1 MMMTKKNFLHLAEEA
16 VCKQKTSEFIETVA
30 RENVV
35 LQQYLESDVN
45 FNASFRT
52 SCIRLA
58 ATSSYMYHFLGSMK
72 LVGEDRPTT
81 FPIIINLLHV
91 ATSQKKHHRMMTGFL
106 TKVSLLLFLVSGVNA
121 GNYNIETTDE
131 FLA

>member
-1 MMMTKKNFLHLAEEA
+1 MMFLHLVEEA
-16 VCKQKTSEFIETVA
+16 VCKQKTNEFMETVA
-30 RENVV
+30 NDHAA
-35 LQQYLESDVN
+35 LSKYLESDEN
-45 FNASFRT
+45 FNSSFRM

-58 ATSSYMYHFLGSMK
+58 ATSSLMYHFLAAIK

-106 TKVSLLLFLVSGVNA
+106 K
-121 GNYNIETTDE
+121 GNSIIISIGGKRME
-131 FLA
+131 L

>member
-1 MMMTKKNFLHLAEEA
+1 MMFLHLAEEA
-16 VCKQKTSEFIETVA
+16 VCKQKTNEFIETVA
-30 RENVV
+30 NNHAA
-35 LQQYLESDVN
+35 LSKYLESDEN
-45 FNASFRT
+45 FNASFRM

-58 ATSSYMYHFLGSMK
+58 ATSSYVYHFLAAIK

-106 TKVSLLLFLVSGVNA
+106 TKVILLLLASGA
-121 GNYNIETTDE
+121 S
-131 FLA
+131 A